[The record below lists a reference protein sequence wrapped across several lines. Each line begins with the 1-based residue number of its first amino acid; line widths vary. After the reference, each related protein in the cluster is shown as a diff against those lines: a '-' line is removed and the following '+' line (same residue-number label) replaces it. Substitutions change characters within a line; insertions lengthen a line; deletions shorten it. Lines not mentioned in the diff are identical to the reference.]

1 MRVLITG
8 GSGFFGRHMA
18 WRLLKHGHI
27 VCIYSR
33 DEAKHARMRVEID
46 SPNIRWFVGDVRDL
60 PRLQRAM
67 NGCHAV
73 IHAAALK
80 RIEVGAY
87 CPDEMVKT
95 NIAGSMNV
103 IEASA
108 AAGVES
114 VVALSSDKAYQPVS
128 PYGQTKALMES
139 LFLTANHS
147 YGANGPRF
155 TVTRYGN
162 VAGSTGSVIPVWREQ
177 LKRSDTVTVTDPDCT
192 RFWMRID
199 EACTLVQTAMDGL
212 LYDRPYIPELPA
224 FRLGD
229 LAEAMGAKIK
239 VTGLPSWEK
248 RHESMSDAAC
258 SADARRMDVAEL
270 RSQIEHLGL

>member
-8 GSGFFGRHMA
+8 GAGFFGQHMTRH
-18 WRLLKHGHI
+18 LLKHGHT
-27 VCIYSR
+27 VCVFSR
-33 DEAKHARMRVEID
+33 DEAKHARMRAEID
-46 SPNIRWFVGDVRDL
+46 SDDVRWFVGDVRDL
-60 PRLQRAM
+60 SRLQRAM
-67 NGCHAV
+67 QGCHAV

-108 AAGVES
+108 GAGVS
-114 VVALSSDKAYQPVS
+114 NVVALSSDKAYQPVS

-147 YGANGPRF
+147 YGASGPKF
-155 TVTRYGN
+155 VVTRYGN
-162 VAGSTGSVIPVWREQ
+162 VAGSTGSVIPAWREQ
-177 LKRSDTVTVTDPDCT
+177 LKRSDTVTVTDPNCT

-199 EACTLVQTAMDGL
+199 EACELVQTAMDGL
-212 LYDRPYIPELPA
+212 RNDQPYIPELPA

-229 LAEAMGAKIK
+229 LAEAMGAKMK
-239 VTGLPSWEK
+239 AKGLPGWEK
-248 RHESMSDAAC
+248 KHESMGDGNC
-258 SADARRMDVAEL
+258 SEHARRMSVDEL
-270 RSQIEHLGL
+270 REAMESV